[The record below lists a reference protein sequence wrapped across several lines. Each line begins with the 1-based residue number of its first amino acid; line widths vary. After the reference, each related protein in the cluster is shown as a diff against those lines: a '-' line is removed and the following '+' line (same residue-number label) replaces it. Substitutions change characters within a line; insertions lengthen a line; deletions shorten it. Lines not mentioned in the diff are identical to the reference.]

1 MNMRLYLDTSVFG
14 GYFEPEFEKWTKRM
28 FETIIERGDTILVS
42 TIVLAEL
49 ENAPPR
55 VRDLFVREVARRME
69 MIERSTEAI
78 ALAERYVVEKVIGR
92 SSMADCQ
99 HIAIATLANADA
111 LVSWNFKH
119 IVNVPRIRG
128 YNSVNM
134 RMGHRLLEIRT
145 PFELMS
151 HGE

>member
-1 MNMRLYLDTSVFG
+1 MRLYLDTSVFG
-14 GYFEPEFEKWTKRM
+14 GYFEPEFEKWTRM
-28 FETIIERGDTILVS
+28 LFDTMVERGDVFLISSV
-42 TIVLAEL
+42 VLAEL

-55 VRDLFVREVARRME
+55 VRELFVRMVAPRME
-69 MIERSTEAI
+69 LVERTDQAL
-78 ALAERYVVEKVIGR
+78 ALAERYVAEKVVGR

-99 HIAIATLANADA
+99 HIAIATLALADS

-119 IVNVPRIRG
+119 IVNVSRIRG

-145 PFELMS
+145 PIELMS